1 VGVVSLPLRIAAA
14 GAVVLLALPAM
25 ASARRNPTTSPKLWA
40 TINVC
45 DSTNHPDTVGVRG
58 SMPGT
63 GSHGQRMYMRIRI
76 EYFDQKAQDWKPI
89 GADGD
94 SHRFYVGAST
104 HRVREGGMSFSYN
117 PDVLVRGH
125 VTFEW
130 RRRNKLIYSAER
142 LTEAGHTDV
151 AQADP
156 PGFSAAECEIKPD
169 ATSAGR

>member
-1 VGVVSLPLRIAAA
+1 VPLVLRL
-14 GAVVLLALPAM
+14 AVTLTVALLVLPAA
-25 ASARRNPTTSPKLWA
+25 ASARGNPTTSPKLWA

-45 DSTNHPDTVGVRG
+45 DSTNHPDAIGVRG

-63 GSHGQRMYMRIRI
+63 GRHGERMYMRIRI
-76 EYFDQKAQDWKPI
+76 EYFDQAAQDWRPI

-117 PDVLVRGH
+117 PTVLVRGR
-125 VTFEW
+125 VTFQW
-130 RRRNKLIYSAER
+130 RRKNRVRYTAER

-156 PGFSAAECEIKPD
+156 PGFSAAECQISP
-169 ATSAGR
+169 